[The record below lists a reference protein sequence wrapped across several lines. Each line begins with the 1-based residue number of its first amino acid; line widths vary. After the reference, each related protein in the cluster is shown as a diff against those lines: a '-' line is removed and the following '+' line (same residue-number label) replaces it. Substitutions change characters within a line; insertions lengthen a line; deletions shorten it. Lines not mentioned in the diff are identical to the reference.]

1 MQSDARKIREGS
13 SLEKECILLKYWFK
27 ILVGKT
33 NKNSIA
39 NDMERKLI
47 NGWNEKFKKII

>member
-47 NGWNEKFKKII
+47 NG